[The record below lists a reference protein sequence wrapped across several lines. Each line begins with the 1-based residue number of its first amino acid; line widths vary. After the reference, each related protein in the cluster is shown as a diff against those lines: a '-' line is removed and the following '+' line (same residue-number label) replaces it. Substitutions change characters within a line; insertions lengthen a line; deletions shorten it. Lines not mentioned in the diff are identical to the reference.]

1 MKVLR
6 GEANKFGAFIHR
18 ISGGAFML
26 DQTVVRI

>member
-6 GEANKFGAFIHR
+6 GELNKFDSFCHR

-26 DQTVVRI
+26 DQTVVKI